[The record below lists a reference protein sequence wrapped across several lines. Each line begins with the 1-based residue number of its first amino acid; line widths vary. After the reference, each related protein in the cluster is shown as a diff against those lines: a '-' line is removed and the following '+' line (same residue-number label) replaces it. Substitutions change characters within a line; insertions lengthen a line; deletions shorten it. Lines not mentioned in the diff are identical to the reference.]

1 MIKLFS
7 FLFKRSISEELKD
20 LEKQVSNLGHMS
32 GQRLKDL
39 EERVS
44 NLERASGRRRKY
56 LDRLDKSL
64 RAEVELGGH

>member
-7 FLFKRSISEELKD
+7 FLFKRSKSK
-20 LEKQVSNLGHMS
+20 
-32 GQRLKDL
+32 RLKDL

-44 NLERASGRRRKY
+44 NLEHASGRRRKY

-64 RAEVELGGH
+64 RAEEELGGR

>member
-7 FLFKRSISEELKD
+7 FLFKKGISE
-20 LEKQVSNLGHMS
+20 
-32 GQRLKDL
+32 RLKDL

-44 NLERASGRRRKY
+44 NLERMSGRRRKY

-64 RAEVELGGH
+64 RAEEELGGH